1 MNPTQTIWFDQPAA
15 KWEEALPVGNGRLGG
30 MVYGTP
36 YTELIQMNEDSV
48 WYGGPM
54 DRNNPSALENLPEI
68 RRLILEGRIEEAQNL
83 CTFALSGTPEEM
95 RHYEPLANLYLLFDG
110 GRDEITDYR
119 RSLDLENAMVQ
130 VAFCRG
136 GVRYTRQVIASY
148 PDGIM
153 AVRLTA
159 NQPGSIHFHTQLGRN
174 HPSWNLNPW
183 ETEIWRHSDFNKY
196 VDRSQAV
203 SQDTTLIT
211 AQCGGK
217 GAVELCCAVR
227 VVAQGGTVKT
237 IGNSVMV
244 SGADSATVL
253 VAADTTYREENPEI
267 TVLARLEK
275 AAQYS
280 WQELLNRHRADYQ
293 ELYSRVQ
300 LALPQDDSPSASLP
314 TPARL
319 DAFREKQQDN
329 GLVTLLYHFGRY
341 LLIASS
347 RPGALPANLQGLW
360 NVDMN
365 PCWGS
370 KYTIN
375 INAEMN
381 YWHAET
387 CNLSQCH
394 LPLMDH
400 IERLRENGRKTARVM
415 YGCGGFMAHH
425 NTDLWGDTAPQ
436 DACMSSTVWVMGA
449 AWLCLHIWEHYQFT
463 GDEAFLREKLPTMLE
478 AAQFLLD
485 FLMEDGE
492 YLVTCPTS
500 SPENA
505 YRLPNGQEGVICKGA
520 SMDNQIIRELFTACI
535 KAAEVLGV
543 QDSFTDRLART
554 LQRIAPICIGKHGQ
568 IMEWNEDYD
577 EIDPGHRHIS
587 QLFALHPGTQI
598 TPGGTPELAQAA
610 RKTLERRLS
619 HGGGH
624 TGWSRAW
631 IINMWARLHDGDAAL
646 DNVHALLSKSTL
658 PNLFD
663 NHPPFQID
671 GNFGVTAGVTEMLL
685 QSHDGCIHLL
695 PALPSQWNSGSVQGL
710 RARGGI
716 TVEIQWQNGQ
726 LTNAC
731 LTADR
736 DCTVSVRYR
745 NQTVRME
752 LKAGVQTLINERL
765 A

>member
-1 MNPTQTIWFDQPAA
+1 MNNSQTIWFDHPAG

-36 YTELIQMNEDSV
+36 YTELLQLNEDSV

-54 DRNNPSALENLPEI
+54 DRNNRSALENLPKI
-68 RRLILEGRIEEAQNL
+68 RQLIREGRIREAQDL

-110 GRDEITDYR
+110 EKDPITDYT
-119 RSLDLENAMVQ
+119 RSLDLENAAVNIT
-130 VAFCRG
+130 FRRC
-136 GVRYTRQVIASY
+136 GVCYTRQVIASY
-148 PDGIM
+148 PDGVL

-159 NQPGSIHFHTQLGRN
+159 DKPGSIRFHTQLGRSN
-174 HPSWNLNPW
+174 PSWNLFPW

-196 VDRSQAV
+196 VDRSEAV
-203 SQDTTLIT
+203 SDDTTLIT

-217 GAVELCCAVR
+217 GAVELCCALR
-227 VVAQGGTVKT
+227 VLTEGGSVQT
-237 IGNSVMV
+237 IGNSVIV
-244 SGADSATVL
+244 NGADSATIL
-253 VAADTTYREENPEI
+253 VAADTTWREADPEASAL
-267 TVLARLEK
+267 TRLQNAAR
-275 AAQYS
+275 YS
-280 WQELLNRHRADYQ
+280 WDELFQRHRTDYQ
-293 ELYSRVQ
+293 QLYSRVK
-300 LALPQDDSPSASLP
+300 LTLNGNGSSSAGLP

-319 DAFREKQQDN
+319 DAFREHAQDQE
-329 GLVTLLYHFGRY
+329 LVTLLYNFGRY

-381 YWHAET
+381 YWPAET
-387 CNLSQCH
+387 CNLSPCH
-394 LPLMDH
+394 LPLIDH
-400 IERLRENGRKTARVM
+400 IERLRENGRRTARVM
-415 YGCGGFMAHH
+415 YGCSGFMAHH
-425 NTDLWGDTAPQ
+425 NTDIWGDTAPQ

-463 GDEAFLREKLPTMLE
+463 GDDGFLREKLPTMLE
-478 AAQFLLD
+478 AAQFILD
-485 FLMEDGE
+485 FLMEDGD

-535 KAAEVLGV
+535 KAAQVLEMQDPIV
-543 QDSFTDRLART
+543 QRMAET
-554 LQRIAPICIGKHGQ
+554 LHRIAPIRIGRHGQ

-577 EIDPGHRHIS
+577 EVDPGHRHIS

-598 TPGGTPELAQAA
+598 TPEETPKLAQAA
-610 RKTLERRLS
+610 RRTLERRLS

-631 IINMWARLHDGDAAL
+631 IINMWARLHDGNAAL
-646 DNVHALLSKSTL
+646 DNVHALLCKSTL

-671 GNFGVTAGVTEMLL
+671 GNFGVTAGITEMLL
-685 QSHDGCIHLL
+685 QSHSGCIHLL
-695 PALPSQWNSGSVQGL
+695 PALPDAWREGSVEGL
-710 RARGGI
+710 RARGGV
-716 TVEIQWQNGQ
+716 TVDIHWQDGQ
-726 LTNAC
+726 LRQVR

-745 NQTVRME
+745 EKTKQIE
-752 LKAGVQTLINERL
+752 LKAGAAAVIDEP
-765 A
+765 AV